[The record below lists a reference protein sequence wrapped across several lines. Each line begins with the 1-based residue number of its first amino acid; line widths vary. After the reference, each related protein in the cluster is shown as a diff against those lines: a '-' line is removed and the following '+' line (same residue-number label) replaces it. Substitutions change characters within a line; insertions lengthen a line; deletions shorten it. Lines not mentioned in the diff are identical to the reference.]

1 MWNVTT
7 KVIAIIREETAKI
20 SESIKKKYRESTTSR
35 NYRKQTYWALHT
47 YLYLG

>member
-7 KVIAIIREETAKI
+7 EVIAIITEETAKI
-20 SESIKKKYRESTTSR
+20 SELKKKNRESTTSR

-47 YLYLG
+47 YLG